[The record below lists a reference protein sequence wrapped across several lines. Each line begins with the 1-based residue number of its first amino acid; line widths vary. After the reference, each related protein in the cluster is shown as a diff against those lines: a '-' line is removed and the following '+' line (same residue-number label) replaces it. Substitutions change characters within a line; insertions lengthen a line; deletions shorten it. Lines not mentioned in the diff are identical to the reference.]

1 MDRPPAPARTLAAL
15 GLYFL
20 AAIALGSLLA
30 VLVVRVVEVG
40 DDRTAVRL
48 ARRVMMITAALL
60 LPLFLRFIGSR
71 GTRDLGWRDEQP
83 GRPARQFA
91 AGLAWGLLSLSV
103 LLAAALLAGTRDWA
117 MVYPAGK
124 TAGRAATYLL
134 SALVVAVSE
143 ETLARGLLFFPL
155 WRALGAPRAALASGM
170 IFAWAHF
177 IEPDLAAL
185 RHPDL
190 LTAATRTLA
199 SGLGHLV
206 REEFIVARFANLL
219 LMSAVLCAA
228 TARTGTIWTAAGLH
242 AGWVWVKRMAAIVSD
257 SVETHPLRAWYGC
270 RTDFTDSWVCAA
282 VLGAMLLFF
291 LRTPAAPRRAG

>member
-1 MDRPPAPARTLAAL
+1 MTDVPGLFAAL
-15 GLYFL
+15 
-20 AAIALGSLLA
+20 ALGSLFA
-30 VLVVRVVEVG
+30 VLVSRGVEVG

-71 GTRDLGWRDEQP
+71 GARDLGWRDDQP

-103 LLAAALLAGTRDWA
+103 LLAASLLAGTRDAA
-117 MVYPAGK
+117 MVYPVGK
-124 TAGRAATYLL
+124 TLGRAATYLL
-134 SALVVAVSE
+134 SALAVGVGE

-155 WRALGAPRAALASGM
+155 WRALGAPRAALASGV

-190 LTAATRTLA
+190 LTAAARTLA

-206 REEFIVARFANLL
+206 HEEFIAARFANLL

-228 TARTGTIWTAAGLH
+228 TARSGTIWTAAGLH

-257 SVETHPLRAWYGC
+257 SVETHPLRAGFGC
-270 RTDFTDSWVCAA
+270 RTDFTDSWICAA
-282 VLGAMLLFF
+282 VLALMLLHF
-291 LRTPAAPRRAG
+291 LRRPAVAVPPR